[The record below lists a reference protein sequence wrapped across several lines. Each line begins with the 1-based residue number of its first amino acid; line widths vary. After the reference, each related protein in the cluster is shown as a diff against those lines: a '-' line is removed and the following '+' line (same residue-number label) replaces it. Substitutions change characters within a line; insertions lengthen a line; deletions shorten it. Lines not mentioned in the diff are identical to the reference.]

1 MTKIIK
7 VQKPKFTGELEI
19 IENLEDILEDIFND
33 EKIFNKII
41 ENEVISDLDSV
52 RVSFESCI
60 FRNVSF
66 ENCNLKR
73 LIYLM
78 WYLKTAIYQ
87 IHFLMEEVY
96 TELNLKIV
104 N

>member
-41 ENEVISDLDSV
+41 
-52 RVSFESCI
+52 
-60 FRNVSF
+60 
-66 ENCNLKR
+66 
-73 LIYLM
+73 
-78 WYLKTAIYQ
+78 
-87 IHFLMEEVY
+87 
-96 TELNLKIV
+96 
-104 N
+104 